1 MPTILHYL
9 DEPLRLR
16 VSSRRQRPS
25 ERGRFICLLL
35 GFCLG
40 WILHSVLS

>member
-1 MPTILHYL
+1 MPTIFRYL

-16 VSSRRQRPS
+16 VPFRRQRPTDL
-25 ERGRFICLLL
+25 ERLIFVLL

-40 WILHSVLS
+40 WIVHSMLR